1 MKFCL
6 DASPKRKITSKELK
20 RGTISPCRWDANQM
34 WELNDNGTL
43 VNSYSGLCATV
54 KSVKV
59 DVNSG
64 GISSWIATGRKGELY
79 VAFFNLSEQKTV
91 IYAKTSYL
99 AKVNHEDFN
108 EGISSKSKQSRNQ
121 A

>member
-1 MKFCL
+1 MDKT
-6 DASPKRKITSKELK
+6 K
-20 RGTISPCRWDANQM
+20 M

-59 DVNSG
+59 DVISG

-79 VAFFNLSEQKTV
+79 VAFFNLNASIHARARKCGVERT
-91 IYAKTSYL
+91 
-99 AKVNHEDFN
+99 
-108 EGISSKSKQSRNQ
+108 
-121 A
+121 